1 MVDDKTLYEVKS
13 RTQANFGALWL
24 RNFAAIK
31 GEVSRR
37 PRISAL
43 FDTLEG
49 VPAIVV
55 GAGPSLDKN
64 LRLLKLAE
72 GRALIICVDT
82 ILSALQ
88 TADIAPSVVV
98 TLDPQPETALMFSRA
113 RTESLTLAAPTII
126 SPRALAAWK
135 GEVVFYHK
143 YAPDIPPLVQVARAA
158 PQVGYL
164 IPGGSVLSV
173 GLDLAFRMGCDPIAF
188 AGQDLSYPPGAA
200 YSRHTVY
207 GDAGFGEMFREKMG
221 DMVTSADIF
230 GRVLPTQKSLFVTKQ
245 WMEWAFG
252 ALKREKPAAFYN
264 CTEGGIVTQGCRI
277 VTLREWLARFAR
289 ERRNIAWAM
298 KKALSRGKR

>member
-1 MVDDKTLYEVKS
+1 MVDAKTLYEVKA

-43 FDTLEG
+43 FERFEG
-49 VPAIVV
+49 VPAILV

-88 TADIAPSVVV
+88 AARITPTVAV
-98 TLDPQPETALMFSRA
+98 TLDPQPETALMFARA
-113 RTESLTLAAPTII
+113 DTKNLTLAAPTII
-126 SPRALAAWK
+126 SPAALAAWQ

-143 YAPDIPPLVQVARAA
+143 YAPDIPPLVQVAREA
-158 PQVGYL
+158 PDVGYL

-200 YSRHTVY
+200 YSSHTVY
-207 GDAGFGEMFREKMG
+207 GDAAFGEMFREKLG
-221 DMVTSADIF
+221 DMVADTDIF
-230 GRVLPTQKSLFVTKQ
+230 GRLLPTQKSLFVTKQ

-252 ALKREKPAAFYN
+252 ALKRRTPASFYN
-264 CTEGGIVTQGCRI
+264 CTEGGIVTQGCHL
-277 VTLREWLARFAR
+277 VTLQEWLARFAR
-289 ERRNIAWAM
+289 ERRNIVWAM
-298 KKALSRGKR
+298 TKALSRGKR